1 MILAVVGMKR
11 EAALLARVGVRA
23 LVAGRDSAALSER
36 LNVEMEGIA
45 GLLSFGVAGGLD
57 PSIKASDLVVASGV
71 LPSPLSPESPVR
83 GLPPAPSGGPKQ
95 RSPKSPL
102 SAESTRSAESPLSAE
117 STRSAESPLSPE
129 RPLSAESPDRVI
141 GADSAWRQ
149 RLAAALPHAR
159 TGLVTGQGTP
169 VSSRVDKAA
178 LFSASGALACDM
190 ESHTVAAV
198 AARHRLPFAVVRAV
212 SDPAYRS
219 LPAAAVAGF
228 GADGE
233 TDIAAVLRALARDP
247 RQLPAL
253 IRTGVE
259 AEAAFRALGRAAEA
273 IASTLP

>member
-95 RSPKSPL
+95 RSPK
-102 SAESTRSAESPLSAE
+102 SPLSAE